1 MLICINFKLSII
13 SNADNINRWNQHYD
27 GFCILCIINIYNI
40 SIRLLGGTLVIIW
53 TALVWGTRWLSELI
67 RLGTVTLLRNE
78 YAKWDTFPFSVIKT
92 FPLMQDFE
100 RFNIHILLFLNRVTV
115 SNLLI
120 SDQHYASTYPRG
132 RSLTWVHQ
140 FAH

>member
-27 GFCILCIINIYNI
+27 GFCILCIINIYNV
-40 SIRLLGGTLVIIW
+40 SIRRDVSHYERPLY
-53 TALVWGTRWLSELI
+53 VWGTRWLSELI

-78 YAKWDTFPFSVIKT
+78 YVKWDTFPFSVIKI

-115 SNLLI
+115 PNLLI